1 MPDDHQEPKEYF
13 INRLSE
19 QLGEM
24 EEEVNDLDVRL
35 DESEWDPKMDYEK
48 QVDEL
53 KIAVQEARERLSELT
68 AAGRQGWPTKYKET
82 EASLGDLMSRIQ
94 TVRSIIDRILLE

>member
-1 MPDDHQEPKEYF
+1 MADDHQEPREYF
-13 INRLSE
+13 INRLSA

-35 DESEWDPKMDYEK
+35 DESDWDPKLDYEK

-53 KIAVQEARERLSELT
+53 KIAVQDARERLSELMS
-68 AAGRQGWPTKYKET
+68 AGRKGWPTMYKET
-82 EASLGDLMSRIQ
+82 ETSLGDLMTRIQ
-94 TVRSIIDRILLE
+94 AVRSIIDRILLE